1 MVVVAQVILG
11 ICTVL
16 VIGSLGFYLACIV
29 CIWNFFGPP
38 IGRPR
43 LFKQAERAD
52 GRGINPTMTTEE
64 PVSILVPVCGLD
76 AGAWENWSSLCEQ
89 TYSDYEVLFG
99 VVNPLDPAVP
109 VLYELAGQY
118 PDRVRVFTGL
128 APRGVNHKD
137 STLSYLVEEM
147 RHEVIIFADSDIRVP
162 PDYIRTVATPLAA
175 APDLGM
181 VTCAFI
187 GRRPRFMGAALASLS
202 RCCDFIPSALLAQFV
217 DGGTRF
223 AVGSTISTRRDTLA
237 TYGGLQYNR
246 IGSDYNLGKR
256 CAQAGYRIDF
266 SRLVLESDTGR
277 ENIGAVFQR
286 ELRWARTIRFNRGP
300 VYYGQ
305 LVCFGTVYCLPLL
318 LLSGFAPWALGLSL
332 VTWVMRYLQAW
343 VAATSMSAPQLRRWF
358 WLLPLRDG
366 LSFGVWLLGGF
377 GRSVYWRGRR
387 LEIEGDGVVRE
398 LPSS

>member
-1 MVVVAQVILG
+1 VSQVILG
-11 ICTVL
+11 ICGLL
-16 VIGSLGFYLACIV
+16 VVGSIGFYLACIV
-29 CIWNFFGPP
+29 CIWKFFGASPVRS
-38 IGRPR
+38 RP
-43 LFKQAERAD
+43 LSF
-52 GRGINPTMTTEE
+52 EE

-76 AGAWENWSSLCEQ
+76 AGAWENWTSLCEQ
-89 TYSDYEVLFG
+89 IYADYEVLFG

-109 VLYELAGQY
+109 VLYELVQKY

-162 PDYIRTVATPLAA
+162 PDYICTVAAPLA

-202 RCCDFIPSALLAQFV
+202 RCCDFIPSALLAQAV
-217 DGGTRF
+217 DGGTQF

-237 TYGGLQYNR
+237 TYGGLQLNR

-277 ENIGAVFQR
+277 ESIGEIFRR

-305 LVCFGTVYCLPLL
+305 LFCFGTVYSLPLL
-318 LLSGFAPWALGLSL
+318 LLSGFAPWAVALAVL
-332 VTWVMRYLQAW
+332 TWVIRYLQAW
-343 VAATSMSAPQLRRWF
+343 VAATSMSAPQLIRWF

-366 LSFGVWLLGGF
+366 GSFVVWLLGGF

-398 LPSS
+398 LPS